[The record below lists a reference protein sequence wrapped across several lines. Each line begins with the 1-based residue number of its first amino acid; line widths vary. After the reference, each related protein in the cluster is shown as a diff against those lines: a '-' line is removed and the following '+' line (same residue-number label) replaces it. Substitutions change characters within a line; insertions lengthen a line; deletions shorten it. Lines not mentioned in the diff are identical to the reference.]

1 MAGNA
6 SALVTVV
13 SAAVLHR
20 RVALLPAE
28 DQVLFPVQVAWGRSE
43 LCQLE
48 SAVEMYNF
56 IWS

>member
-1 MAGNA
+1 MLAQCPERNRHPEMAGNA

-28 DQVLFPVQVAWGRSE
+28 DQVLFPVQVA
-43 LCQLE
+43 
-48 SAVEMYNF
+48 
-56 IWS
+56 